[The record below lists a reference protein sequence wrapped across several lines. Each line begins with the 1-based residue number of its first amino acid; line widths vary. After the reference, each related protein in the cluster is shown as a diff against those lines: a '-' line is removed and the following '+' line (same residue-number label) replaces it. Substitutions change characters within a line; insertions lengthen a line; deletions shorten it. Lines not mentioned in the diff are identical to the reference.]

1 MRKLKIGI
9 VGVGGIGGDVHLPA
23 YLRNP
28 NVEVIALCDLNEER
42 LQTVGQRHGITRLYT
57 DEAKMLEEVPELDA
71 VSVCTWNAAH
81 APCSIMALNAGKHVL
96 CEKPMA
102 MNAKEAEEMKAAADR
117 NGKILMIGFVLRYA
131 QETLAVEDLIKDG
144 FFGDFYY
151 AKAIYLRRNGF
162 PGRWFGTKALS
173 GGGPLIDL
181 GVHVIDRTRF
191 LMGNPQP
198 VSVYGATFNKLG
210 PRKGIKGSASDI
222 GYEYAKGED
231 VTFDVED
238 LVTAMIRYDNGAVVE
253 VEASFTLNTASDA
266 PCAIEMFGDKGGMKV
281 GSTLELYSTTGS
293 YMNDMQ
299 LKLKDPAQDDLFGAE
314 INHFADC
321 ILNGTPCKS
330 PAEDGVTIMKILDAI
345 YESAQTGHEVIL

>member
-1 MRKLKIGI
+1 MATVKIAIIGA
-9 VGVGGIGGDVHLPA
+9 GGIGCTHLVA
-23 YLRNP
+23 YQKNP
-28 NVEVIALCDLNEER
+28 NVEVYALCDIDEER
-42 LQTVGQRHGITRLYT
+42 LKSAGEKYGITRLYT
-57 DEAKMLEEVPELDA
+57 DEAQMLAELPELDA

-81 APCSIMALNAGKHVL
+81 APCTIMALNAGKHVL

-102 MNAKEAEEMKAAADR
+102 MNQQEAQEMQAAAEK

-131 QETLAVEDLIKDG
+131 QETKAIKELAEQD

-181 GVHVIDRTRF
+181 GVHVIDRTRY
-191 LMGNPQP
+191 LMGNPKP

-210 PRKGIKGSASDI
+210 PRKGVKGTSADI
-222 GYEYAKGED
+222 GYAYKKNED

-253 VEASFTLNTASDA
+253 VEASFTLNTATNA
-266 PCAIEMFGDKGGMKV
+266 PNGIEMYGDKAGLKLDGGLK
-281 GSTLELYSTTGS
+281 LYSVTGS
-293 YMNDMQ
+293 YMSDVELQM
-299 LKLKDPAQDDLFGAE
+299 KGGGFDDIFSNE
-314 INHFADC
+314 INHYVDC
-321 ILNGTPCKS
+321 VMGNAECIS
-330 PAEDGVTIMKILDAI
+330 PAEDGVTIMKILDGI
-345 YESAQTGHEVIL
+345 YESARTGHEVIL